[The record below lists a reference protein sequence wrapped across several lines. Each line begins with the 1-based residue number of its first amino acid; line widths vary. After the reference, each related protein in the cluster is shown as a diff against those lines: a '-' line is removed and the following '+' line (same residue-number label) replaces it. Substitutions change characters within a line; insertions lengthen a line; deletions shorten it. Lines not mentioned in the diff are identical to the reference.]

1 MALPNK
7 NNLTTMD
14 YSYLGQPFV
23 LVPSK
28 SSIGPNTLDYSY
40 LGQPFFY
47 AIQPELIIVIN
58 DVVGVSDSIGKN
70 TAIALA
76 DIVQTD
82 DSLSK
87 SIALNYI
94 SRTKIS
100 DLLTESISSSGQP
113 SIYIKKEPQGGGKE
127 YRNNST
133 RDRLLREDD
142 EILTILKCW
151 TECQG

>member
-28 SSIGPNTLDYSY
+28 TAIGPNTLDYSY

-47 AIQPELIIVIN
+47 AIQPELILVIS
-58 DVVGVSDSIGKN
+58 DVVRVSDSIGKN
-70 TAIALA
+70 AAIALA
-76 DIVQTD
+76 DTIQTGD
-82 DSLSK
+82 LLSR

-94 SRTKIS
+94 SRAKVS
-100 DLLTESISSSGQP
+100 DLLTESMSSSGQP
-113 SIYIKKEPQGGGKE
+113 SISIKKEHQGGGKQ
-127 YRNNST
+127 YRPSNT

-142 EILTILKCW
+142 EVLTIIKIW
-151 TECQG
+151 TQCQ